1 VELSPDRGRP
11 RAPKPFFP
19 SLSMTERRVGSLVA
33 AGHGDAEIAR
43 RLALSAQI
51 VEWSV
56 AKLCRTLEVQS
67 RGELVALLR
76 ALSSS

>member
-1 VELSPDRGRP
+1 MELSPDPGPP
-11 RAPKPFFP
+11 RAPKPLFP

-33 AGHGDAEIAR
+33 AGHADAEIAR
-43 RLALSAQI
+43 RLVLSAQI

-56 AKLCRTLEVQS
+56 AKLCRTLEVES
-67 RGELVALLR
+67 RDELVALLR